1 MSRNMSESGG
11 DEGMA
16 RGGGRGAQNTCGCHS
31 KPRLVRGILQSPCPV
46 LLRDCSVWIEYAAA
60 MQMEREVDFQRIG
73 FAIALAWLGSALL
86 SLTLAL
92 LTFSGELSDVTEE
105 LVSALAV
112 AGMLGLSFSISSYV
126 MASAL
131 GKVAVA
137 VLAAAALEHE
147 QLANAGA
154 AERCVPSSSPR
165 KPTS

>member
-1 MSRNMSESGG
+1 MRV
-11 DEGMA
+11 A
-16 RGGGRGAQNTCGCHS
+16 
-31 KPRLVRGILQSPCPV
+31 P
-46 LLRDCSVWIEYAAA
+46 IEA
-60 MQMEREVDFQRIG
+60 DFQRIG

-112 AGMLGLSFSISSYV
+112 AGMFGLSFSISSYV

-137 VLAAAALEHE
+137 VLAAAALECE
-147 QLANAGA
+147 QLENAGP
-154 AERCVPSSSPR
+154 AERCVPSSHPLKR
-165 KPTS
+165 TS

>member
-1 MSRNMSESGG
+1 
-11 DEGMA
+11 
-16 RGGGRGAQNTCGCHS
+16 
-31 KPRLVRGILQSPCPV
+31 
-46 LLRDCSVWIEYAAA
+46 
-60 MQMEREVDFQRIG
+60 MQMERIEADFQRIG

-112 AGMLGLSFSISSYV
+112 AGMFGLSLSISSYV

-137 VLAAAALEHE
+137 VLAAAALEYK
-147 QLANAGA
+147 QLEHAGA
-154 AERCVPSSSPR
+154 AERCVPSSHR
-165 KPTS
+165 FKPTS

>member
-1 MSRNMSESGG
+1 MGASGG
-11 DEGMA
+11 GSP
-16 RGGGRGAQNTCGCHS
+16 GQNTSGHVA
-31 KPRLVRGILQSPCPV
+31 KPQLVRGVLQSPCAVP
-46 LLRDCSVWIEYAAA
+46 LRDCSAWVDYHATMQVARIEA
-60 MQMEREVDFQRIG
+60 DFERIG

-112 AGMLGLSFSISSYV
+112 AGMFGLSLSISSFV

-137 VLAAAALEHE
+137 ALAAAALEYE
-147 QLANAGA
+147 QVTNIGSAK
-154 AERCVPSSSPR
+154 RCVPSCHPL
-165 KPTS
+165 KPAS

>member
-1 MSRNMSESGG
+1 MQV
-11 DEGMA
+11 A
-16 RGGGRGAQNTCGCHS
+16 R
-31 KPRLVRGILQSPCPV
+31 
-46 LLRDCSVWIEYAAA
+46 IEA
-60 MQMEREVDFQRIG
+60 DFERIG

-112 AGMLGLSFSISSYV
+112 AGMFGLSLSICSFV

-137 VLAAAALEHE
+137 ALAAALEYE
-147 QLANAGA
+147 QVTNIGSAK
-154 AERCVPSSSPR
+154 RCVPSCHPL
-165 KPTS
+165 KPAS

>member
-1 MSRNMSESGG
+1 MRVE
-11 DEGMA
+11 
-16 RGGGRGAQNTCGCHS
+16 R
-31 KPRLVRGILQSPCPV
+31 
-46 LLRDCSVWIEYAAA
+46 IEA
-60 MQMEREVDFQRIG
+60 DFQRIG

-92 LTFSGELSDVTEE
+92 LTFFGELSDVTEE

-112 AGMLGLSFSISSYV
+112 AGMFGLSFSISSYV

-137 VLAAAALEHE
+137 VLAAAALEYE
-147 QLANAGA
+147 QLQNAGP
-154 AERCVPSSSPR
+154 AERCVPSSRPL

>member
-1 MSRNMSESGG
+1 MGAAGSPGHNSC
-11 DEGMA
+11 
-16 RGGGRGAQNTCGCHS
+16 GRVA
-31 KPRLVRGILQSPCPV
+31 KPSLVRGILQSPCAVP
-46 LLRDCSVWIEYAAA
+46 LRDCSAWIDYHAT
-60 MQMEREVDFQRIG
+60 MQVERIEADFQRIG

-112 AGMLGLSFSISSYV
+112 AGIFGLSLSISSYV

-137 VLAAAALEHE
+137 ALAAATLEYE
-147 QLANAGA
+147 QVTNAGSVK
-154 AERCVPSSSPR
+154 RWVPSSQPLR
-165 KPTS
+165 P

>member
-1 MSRNMSESGG
+1 MQVER
-11 DEGMA
+11 
-16 RGGGRGAQNTCGCHS
+16 
-31 KPRLVRGILQSPCPV
+31 
-46 LLRDCSVWIEYAAA
+46 IEA
-60 MQMEREVDFQRIG
+60 DFERIG

-112 AGMLGLSFSISSYV
+112 AGMFGLSLSISSFV

-137 VLAAAALEHE
+137 ALAAAALEYE
-147 QLANAGA
+147 QIAHARA
-154 AERCVPSSSPR
+154 AERYVPSSSPR

>member
-1 MSRNMSESGG
+1 
-11 DEGMA
+11 
-16 RGGGRGAQNTCGCHS
+16 
-31 KPRLVRGILQSPCPV
+31 
-46 LLRDCSVWIEYAAA
+46 
-60 MQMEREVDFQRIG
+60 MQMERIEADFQRIG

-112 AGMLGLSFSISSYV
+112 AGMFGLSLSISSYV

-137 VLAAAALEHE
+137 VLAAATVEYEQLEH
-147 QLANAGA
+147 AGA
-154 AERCVPSSSPR
+154 AERCVPSSHR
-165 KPTS
+165 FKPTS